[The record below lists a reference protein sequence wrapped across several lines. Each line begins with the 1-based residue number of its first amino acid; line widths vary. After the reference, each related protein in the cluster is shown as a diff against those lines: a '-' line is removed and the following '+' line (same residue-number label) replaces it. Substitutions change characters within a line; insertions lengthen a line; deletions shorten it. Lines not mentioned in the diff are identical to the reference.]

1 MSGDNCIFCKIV
13 RGEIPSNKVHEDE
26 ELLAFHDIRPIARV
40 HFLVIPKRHVE
51 SLAHL
56 EAEDSGLIGRML
68 LLGARLAPQQGLGDG
83 FRTMINTGK
92 GGGQEVFHVHAHI
105 FGGGEALPKA

>member
-1 MSGDNCIFCKIV
+1 MSDDCIFCKIV
-13 RGEIPSNKVHEDE
+13 RGDIPSKKVHEDE
-26 ELLAFHDIRPIARV
+26 DFFVFHDIRPIARV

-51 SLAHL
+51 SLAHFD
-56 EAEDSGLIGRML
+56 ASDSDLVGRML
-68 LLGARLAPQQGLGDG
+68 LLGTRLAPQQGLTEG

-105 FGGGEALPKA
+105 FGGGEPLPAA

>member
-1 MSGDNCIFCKIV
+1 MSDSCIFCKIV
-13 RGEIPSNKVHEDE
+13 RGEIPSKKVHEDDDFFV
-26 ELLAFHDIRPIARV
+26 FHDIRPIAPV

-51 SLAHL
+51 SLAHF
-56 EAEDSGLIGRML
+56 EASDSDLIGRML
-68 LLGARLAPQQGLGDG
+68 LLGARLAPAQGLSGG

-105 FGGGEALPKA
+105 FGGGDAPPKT

>member
-1 MSGDNCIFCKIV
+1 MSDSCIFCKIV
-13 RGEIPSNKVHEDE
+13 RGEIPSKKVHEDDDFFV
-26 ELLAFHDIRPIARV
+26 FHDIRPIAPV

-51 SLAHL
+51 SLAHY
-56 EAEDSGLIGRML
+56 EASDSDLIGRML
-68 LLGARLAPQQGLGDG
+68 LLGARLAPAQGLSGG

-105 FGGGEALPKA
+105 FGGGDALPKT

>member
-1 MSGDNCIFCKIV
+1 MSDSCIFCKIV
-13 RGEIPSNKVHEDE
+13 RGEIPSKTVHEDDDFFV
-26 ELLAFHDIRPIARV
+26 FHDIRPIAPV

-51 SLAHL
+51 SLAHF
-56 EAEDSGLIGRML
+56 EASDSDLIGRML
-68 LLGARLAPQQGLGDG
+68 LLGARLAPAQGLSGG

-105 FGGGEALPKA
+105 FGGGDAPPKT

>member
-1 MSGDNCIFCKIV
+1 V
-13 RGEIPSNKVHEDE
+13 RGEIPSKTVHEDDDFFV
-26 ELLAFHDIRPIARV
+26 FHDIRPIAPV

-51 SLAHL
+51 SLAHF
-56 EAEDSGLIGRML
+56 EASDSDLIGRML
-68 LLGARLAPQQGLGDG
+68 LLGARLAPAQGLSGG

-105 FGGGEALPKA
+105 FGGGDALPKT

>member
-1 MSGDNCIFCKIV
+1 MSDSCIFCKIV
-13 RGEIPSNKVHEDE
+13 RGEIPSKTVHEDDDFFV
-26 ELLAFHDIRPIARV
+26 FHDIRPIAPV

-51 SLAHL
+51 SLAHF
-56 EAEDSGLIGRML
+56 EASDSDLIGRML
-68 LLGARLAPQQGLGDG
+68 LLGARLAPAQGLSGG

-105 FGGGEALPKA
+105 FGGGDALPKT

>member
-1 MSGDNCIFCKIV
+1 MSDSCIFCKIV
-13 RGEIPSNKVHEDE
+13 RGEIPSKKVHEDDDFFV
-26 ELLAFHDIRPIARV
+26 FHDIRPIAPV

-51 SLAHL
+51 SLAHF
-56 EAEDSGLIGRML
+56 EASDSDLIGRML
-68 LLGARLAPQQGLGDG
+68 LLGARLAPAQGLSGG

-105 FGGGEALPKA
+105 FGGGDALPKT

>member
-1 MSGDNCIFCKIV
+1 MSESCIFCKIV
-13 RGEIPSNKVHEDE
+13 RGEIPSKKVHEDDDFFV
-26 ELLAFHDIRPIARV
+26 FHDIRPIAPV

-51 SLAHL
+51 SLAHY
-56 EAEDSGLIGRML
+56 EASDSDLIGRML
-68 LLGARLAPQQGLGDG
+68 LLGARLAPAQGLSGG

-105 FGGGEALPKA
+105 FGGGDALPKT

>member
-1 MSGDNCIFCKIV
+1 MSESCIFCKIV
-13 RGEIPSNKVHEDE
+13 RGEIPSKTVHEDDDFFV
-26 ELLAFHDIRPIARV
+26 FHDIRPIAPV

-51 SLAHL
+51 SLAHF
-56 EAEDSGLIGRML
+56 EASDSDLIGRML
-68 LLGARLAPQQGLGDG
+68 LLGARLAPAQGLSGG

-105 FGGGEALPKA
+105 FGGGDALPKT